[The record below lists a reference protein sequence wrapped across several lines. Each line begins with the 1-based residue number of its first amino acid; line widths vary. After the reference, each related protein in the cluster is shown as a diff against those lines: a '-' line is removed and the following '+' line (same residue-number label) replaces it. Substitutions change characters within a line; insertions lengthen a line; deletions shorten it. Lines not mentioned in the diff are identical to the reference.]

1 MTRFI
6 HLLSGGAAQGLVTAL
21 KPAIEQA
28 TDTQL
33 SCTFNAVGMMKQ
45 KLLEGAPCDVVI
57 LTAALIEQLSTSGH
71 VLAGS
76 ARNLGVVKTGV
87 AVKHGTPWPQI
98 ETAEQLKAALLAANG
113 IYFADPQLAT
123 AGIHFMKVLKALGLE
138 QALAN
143 TLRPFPNGAAAM
155 KALAASNEA
164 GLIGCTQN
172 TEILFIDGVELIAD
186 LPKEFELATV
196 YTAAIGTLAQSPEN
210 AAQLIALLAGPEAA
224 AQRAA
229 GGFEV

>member
-123 AGIHFMKVLKALGLE
+123 AGIHFMKVCSSLCEISFMLSDMGWSARGRKEVSSVLVM
-138 QALAN
+138 N
-143 TLRPFPNGAAAM
+143 VPVKM
-155 KALAASNEA
+155 SNRE
-164 GLIGCTQN
+164 G
-172 TEILFIDGVELIAD
+172 
-186 LPKEFELATV
+186 
-196 YTAAIGTLAQSPEN
+196 
-210 AAQLIALLAGPEAA
+210 
-224 AQRAA
+224 
-229 GGFEV
+229 

>member
-1 MTRFI
+1 MNLL
-6 HLLSGGAAQGLVTAL
+6 HLLSAGAAQAL
-21 KPAIEQA
+21 ATGMQA
-28 TDTQL
+28 RFLQL
-33 SCTFNAVGMMKQ
+33 HGQALAPTFGAVGVMKD
-45 KLLEGAPCDVVI
+45 KLLAGAPCDVMI
-57 LTAALIEQLSTSGH
+57 LTDALITQLTSGGH
-71 VLAGS
+71 LRAGS
-76 ARNLGVVKTGV
+76 ARPLGVVKTGV
-87 AVKHGTPWPQI
+87 AVKSGHTHPAVGTPD
-98 ETAEQLKAALLAANG
+98 QLKAALLAATG
-113 IYFADPQLAT
+113 IYTADPVNST

-138 QALAN
+138 QAVAS

-172 TEILFIDGVELIAD
+172 TEILYIDGVELIAD

-196 YTAAIGTLAQSPEN
+196 YTAAIGTLAQSPEA
-210 AAQLIALLAGPEAA
+210 AAQFIALLAGPEAS